1 MNVIPAEEI
10 KQDHYFINQINNI
23 VNKHDIE
30 LDNIDNELNEHE
42 QKIEELKEIINKYE
56 HYFQYTILIFT
67 LFLVFITFIIISSVK
82 YEFAPQF
89 NFFLTVVGSFIIC
102 QLFNKFFFK

>member
-10 KQDHYFINQINNI
+10 KPDHYFIDHINNI
-23 VNKHDIE
+23 INKHDIE
-30 LDNIDNELNEHE
+30 LDNIDKELNEYY

-56 HYFQYTILIFT
+56 NYIEYSILIFS
-67 LFLVFITFIIISSVK
+67 LFLIFITFIIISSLK

-89 NFFLTVVGSFIIC
+89 NFFLTVAGSITIC
-102 QLFNKFFFK
+102 QLFNKLFLK